1 MSYGFTYTT
10 RLDGQVI
17 FASHLNALGAATDAG
32 FAAVE
37 AALLDKGAASGQL
50 WTGTHNFSNGLA
62 AATPASSVVGTE
74 VVNAAWVIAKI
85 ASGPAENFGGFLK
98 ASSDI
103 NGGM

>member
-10 RLDGQVI
+10 RFDGQVV

-32 FAAVE
+32 FTAVE
-37 AALLDKGAASGQL
+37 AALLDKGTASGQL
-50 WTGTHNFSNGLA
+50 WTGSHNFSNGLA
-62 AATPASSVVGTE
+62 TATPASSVVGTE

-85 ASGPAENFGGFLK
+85 TSGPAENFGGFLK